1 MHVCVCVCLEIIPAR
16 GFSIVTA
23 VFRNRCNIGSVT
35 SSRVDG
41 CRNLSPQSILLTVPS
56 NFTLSQLHTAIPF
69 FNTIALVMFISG
81 TCTILYFYFFTR
93 FFPLFFKVCELCVFC
108 ATSMQPMPLI

>member
-1 MHVCVCVCLEIIPAR
+1 MFSCMYVCVCVCLEIIPAR

-41 CRNLSPQSILLTVPS
+41 RRNLSPQSILLTVPS

-69 FNTIALVMFISG
+69 
-81 TCTILYFYFFTR
+81 
-93 FFPLFFKVCELCVFC
+93 
-108 ATSMQPMPLI
+108 LIQSP